1 MLFDDQADGEDLD
14 DAIDDVSERE
24 RGESVK
30 EGGEGREGRRERE
43 KESEGGREEGGRAEG
58 WVGSKDERG
67 GVRECGRKRVIKYS
81 TSSADLNSIF
91 VVPCPSCVSY

>member
-30 EGGEGREGRRERE
+30 EGGEGRRERERERRREGGGREGRRL
-43 KESEGGREEGGRAEG
+43 
-58 WVGSKDERG
+58 
-67 GVRECGRKRVIKYS
+67 GVKQR
-81 TSSADLNSIF
+81 
-91 VVPCPSCVSY
+91 